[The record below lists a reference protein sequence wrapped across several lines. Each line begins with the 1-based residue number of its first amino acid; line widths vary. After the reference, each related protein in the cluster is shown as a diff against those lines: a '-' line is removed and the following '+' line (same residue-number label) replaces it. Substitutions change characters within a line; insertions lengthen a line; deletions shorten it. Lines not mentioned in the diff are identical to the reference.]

1 MQPDNYVEIGAAGP
15 VEGVNQSANA
25 EGVQDWINSVGD
37 AAYFEHLQGSGN
49 LNNLR
54 GSQGTR
60 IVFPETM
67 HSDPQYGHIIH
78 FDIYYKK
85 NPKMEDITR
94 KVENL
99 FSFDTLKENIQN
111 LGGDVS
117 NTVDDFI
124 SNGSVNEQQDQ
135 LLDAIQ
141 SAIGINTGDP
151 TVEPDSVIED
161 TRLGKATEASKDKVT
176 LYMPKGLSNTDT
188 LNYNDVDYG
197 LIKGI
202 MEGNL
207 ASLIP
212 GIAQK
217 AAGFVDGLAQITNTE
232 LNAASAIS
240 SVTGAVRNPRREQ
253 LFESVGMR
261 TFEFAFNLFPKTEK
275 ESHEVM
281 EMIKLFR
288 FHAYPEIVPNQAFYR
303 FPSEFQISFIDLKY
317 PTNNPFQTPGSN
329 GVVAKENQWLNRIAR
344 CALTNVV
351 VEYFPLDAMSTFS
364 DGAPTIVNMTL
375 TFTEMEALS
384 RNHIKAG
391 F

>member
-1 MQPDNYVEIGAAGP
+1 VGQPNNYVEIGAAGP

-25 EGVQDWINSVGD
+25 GGVQDWVNSVGD

-99 FSFDTLKENIQN
+99 FNFDTLKENIQN

-117 NTVDDFI
+117 NTIDDFI

-232 LNAASAIS
+232 LNASSAIS

-261 TFEFAFNLFPKTEK
+261 TFEFAFN
-275 ESHEVM
+275 
-281 EMIKLFR
+281 
-288 FHAYPEIVPNQAFYR
+288 
-303 FPSEFQISFIDLKY
+303 FIASSLVFDLEELTFITFLSK
-317 PTNNPFQTPGSN
+317 
-329 GVVAKENQWLNRIAR
+329 
-344 CALTNVV
+344 TNVSFNCIL
-351 VEYFPLDAMSTFS
+351 EGNCSLPCCPD
-364 DGAPTIVNMTL
+364 PP
-375 TFTEMEALS
+375 
-384 RNHIKAG
+384 
-391 F
+391 